1 MRNRRYTVT
10 IGDKTTRLLVPEFI
24 EINGKLAMMPGDE
37 EIIRRAVEKIYGR
50 ACSWWADSG
59 LGLYHGQVTQPVPQ
73 RLGGGNSTVTPRVRI
88 DIAEG
93 W

>member
-50 ACSWWADSG
+50 AAPGGPTRASACTTGRSRSRSRSAWAAA
-59 LGLYHGQVTQPVPQ
+59 
-73 RLGGGNSTVTPRVRI
+73 TPP
-88 DIAEG
+88 
-93 W
+93 